1 MTSDV
6 ERQLRQMV
14 FDHLNKAIEARGD
27 RAFTRQE
34 LNSFWVGDRHRRLID
49 VAKGIW
55 NPRDLLATLAIVSD
69 PTGRRY
75 ADQEI
80 SDSLLSYDYQQDA
93 VEGDNTK
100 LRRAL
105 DLGLPLI
112 LFRKIRPS
120 VYMPVFPV
128 YVIADDRPNR
138 RFLIAIDEEIRRF
151 DDPFDLKPDERRYV
165 DRVTKQRL
173 HQPEFRSRVL
183 TAYKNQCA
191 VCSLKRIKLLDAAH
205 ITADGHP
212 NGTATVDNGLTLCK
226 IHHAAYD
233 VNYLGI
239 SPDYLVHINSDLL
252 NETDG
257 PMLKHGLQE
266 MHRRPLTVPAHR
278 DERPSKERLAE
289 RFAAFRAA

>member
-6 ERQLRQMV
+6 ERHLRQMV
-14 FDHLNKAIEARGD
+14 FDHLNKAIEAKGD

-34 LNSFWVGDRHRRLID
+34 LNSFWVGNHHRRLID

-55 NPRDLLATLAIVSD
+55 NPKDLLATLAIVSD
-69 PTGRRY
+69 PTGRY

-165 DRVTKQRL
+165 NRVTKQRL

-183 TAYKNQCA
+183 TAYENQCA
-191 VCSLKRIKLLDAAH
+191 VCSLKKIKLLDAAH
-205 ITADGHP
+205 ITADGDP

-239 SPDYLVHINSDLL
+239 SPDYLVHINSDLMD
-252 NETDG
+252 ETDG

-266 MHRRPLTVPAHR
+266 MHQRPLTVPTHR